1 MNKYLVKDIYTKLLK
16 FSGKPLSRE
25 ELESIKEFSVN
36 NFTYSGELKGINLE
50 ELKVMPNIEK
60 LTLQRFQISDEELKA
75 LENLESLKDLFFS
88 GCSFNAKE
96 FYEFPN
102 LSSIE
107 FNTCK
112 YHQFPKI
119 KLPKIVYINCAED
132 GLDLGDLTN
141 LQNVEY
147 ITMQNIKKIKDF
159 NLTSQMQNLKKLNI
173 DGSDVDDKKTL
184 KDLSKKIQVSHESNS
199 YPIR

>member
-1 MNKYLVKDIYTKLLK
+1 MNKFLVKDIYTKLLK

-50 ELKVMPNIEK
+50 ELK
-60 LTLQRFQISDEELKA
+60 RFQISDEELKA

>member
-16 FSGKPLSRE
+16 FSGEPLSRE

-112 YHQFPKI
+112 YRQFPKI

-132 GLDLGDLTN
+132 GLVLRDLTN

-147 ITMQNIKKIKDF
+147 ITMKNIKKIMDF

>member
-1 MNKYLVKDIYTKLLK
+1 MNKFLVKDIYTKLLK

-88 GCSFNAKE
+88 GCSFSAEE

-107 FNTCK
+107 FNMCK
-112 YHQFPKI
+112 YLQFPKI
-119 KLPKIVYINCAED
+119 KLPKIVYINCAEE
-132 GLDLGDLTN
+132 GLDLGNLTN

-147 ITMQNIKKIKDF
+147 ITMKNIKKIKDF

-184 KDLSKKIQVSHESNS
+184 KDLSKKIRVSHESNS
-199 YPIR
+199 YPIK